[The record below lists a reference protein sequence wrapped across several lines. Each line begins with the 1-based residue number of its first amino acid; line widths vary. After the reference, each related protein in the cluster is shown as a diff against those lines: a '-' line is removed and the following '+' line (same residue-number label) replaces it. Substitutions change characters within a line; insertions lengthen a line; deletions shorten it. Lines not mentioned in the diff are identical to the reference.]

1 MTHKVIDNATLRQR
15 RERAVPRG
23 PFHVAPIFVTRAEG
37 SRLWDADGNQYIDFC
52 GGIGALNVGHNHPKV
67 VRAVRDQID
76 RFMHTSWHVGMYD
89 SYLTLAERLNAL
101 APVANA
107 AGSATPSTM
116 TCFFNSGA
124 EAVENAVKVAR
135 YVTRRDGV
143 VAFERSFHGRTLMA
157 MSLTGKV
164 HPYTAGFGPFAP
176 EVYRLPYKPFFG
188 RNKGV
193 APSDVA
199 AACRESLERL
209 FSYHTDKSSIAC
221 ILLEPV
227 LGEGGFLPLHPE
239 AVRVIKEVC
248 HEAGILLIADEVQT
262 GFGRCGYL
270 FASEHFDLQ
279 PDIMVFAKS
288 VGGGMPLSGISAR
301 SEILDAPHVGGI
313 GGTFGGNPVACAAG
327 NAVLDIMKEEDLPAR
342 ARTIGTRVMSV
353 FESLVAAGGAAGD
366 ARGLGAMRGLEI
378 VDPKTKAPDAER
390 AKTIVARCHAEGL
403 LIMTAS
409 GTVLRTLMPLNIP
422 EEDLERGLSILER
435 AVRSAA

>member
-1 MTHKVIDNATLRQR
+1 MTRNVIDNATLLERRQ
-15 RERAVPRG
+15 RAVPRG

-37 SRLWDADGNQYIDFC
+37 SRLWDADGNQFIDFC

-67 VRAVRDQID
+67 VRAVREQID
-76 RFMHTSWHVGMYD
+76 RFMHTSWHVAMYD

-101 APVANA
+101 APIATA
-107 AGSATPSTM
+107 SGSVMS
-116 TCFFNSGA
+116 CFFNSGA

-176 EVYRLPYKPFFG
+176 EVHRLPYQPFFG
-188 RNKGV
+188 RNRGAARADSEV
-193 APSDVA
+193 S
-199 AACRESLERL
+199 AACREALDRL
-209 FSYHTDKSSIAC
+209 FAYHVDKASIAC

-227 LGEGGFLPLHPE
+227 LGEGGFLPLHVE
-239 AVRVIKEVC
+239 AVRALKDACRES
-248 HEAGILLIADEVQT
+248 GILLIADEVQT
-262 GFGRCGYL
+262 GFGRCGHL

-279 PDIMVFAKS
+279 PDIMIYAKS
-288 VGGGMPLSGISAR
+288 IGGGMPLSGISAR

-327 NAVLDIMKEEDLPAR
+327 NAVLDVMEEEDLPAR
-342 ARTIGTRVMSV
+342 ARMIGARVMSV
-353 FESLVAAGGAAGD
+353 FTALVGTGGVAGD
-366 ARGLGAMRGLEI
+366 ARGLGAMCGLEI
-378 VDPKTKAPDAER
+378 VDPKTGAPDAER
-390 AKTIVARCHAEGL
+390 ARTIVARCHAEGL

-422 EEDLERGLSILER
+422 EEDLERGLAILER
-435 AVRSAA
+435 AVRSVA

>member
-1 MTHKVIDNATLRQR
+1 MTRNVIDNATLLERRQ
-15 RERAVPRG
+15 RAVPRG

-67 VRAVRDQID
+67 VRAVREQID
-76 RFMHTSWHVGMYD
+76 RFMHTSWHVAMYD

-101 APVANA
+101 APIATA
-107 AGSATPSTM
+107 SGSVMS
-116 TCFFNSGA
+116 CFFNSGA

-176 EVYRLPYKPFFG
+176 EVHRLPYQPFFG
-188 RNKGV
+188 RNRGAARADSEV
-193 APSDVA
+193 S
-199 AACRESLERL
+199 AACREALDRL
-209 FSYHTDKSSIAC
+209 FAYHVDKASIAC
-221 ILLEPV
+221 IVLEPV
-227 LGEGGFLPLHPE
+227 LGEGGFLPLHLE
-239 AVRVIKEVC
+239 AARALVDACRES
-248 HEAGILLIADEVQT
+248 GILLIADEVQT
-262 GFGRCGYL
+262 GFGRCGHL

-279 PDIMVFAKS
+279 PDIMIYAKS
-288 VGGGMPLSGISAR
+288 IGGGMPLSGISAR

-327 NAVLDIMKEEDLPAR
+327 NAVLDVMEEEDLPAR
-342 ARTIGTRVMSV
+342 ARMIGARVMSV
-353 FESLVAAGGAAGD
+353 FTALAAAGGVAGD
-366 ARGLGAMRGLEI
+366 ARGLGAMCGLEI
-378 VDPKTKAPDAER
+378 VDPKTGAPDAER
-390 AKTIVARCHAEGL
+390 ARTIVTRCHAEGL

-422 EEDLERGLSILER
+422 EEDLERGLAILER
-435 AVRSAA
+435 AVRSVA